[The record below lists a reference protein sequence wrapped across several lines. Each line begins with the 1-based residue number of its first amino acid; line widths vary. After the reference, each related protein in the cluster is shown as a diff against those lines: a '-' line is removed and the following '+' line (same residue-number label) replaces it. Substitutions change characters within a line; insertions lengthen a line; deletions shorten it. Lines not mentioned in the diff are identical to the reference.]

1 MQALCETKSKLK
13 ISFSTYSKLSAIGD
27 MDGLSGLTVLRSN
40 LLHSLED
47 ILSLGDLSEDGVLS
61 IEMRSGDE
69 AEEELRS
76 VGVGTSVGHGEDTG
90 TVVLVDEV
98 LIGELSS
105 IDGLTTGTVSDGE
118 VTTLGHES
126 RDDSVPDTS
135 LEV

>member
-13 ISFSTYSKLSAIGD
+13 ISFSTYSELSAIGD

-61 IEMRSGDE
+61 IEMRSRNE

-76 VGVGTSVGHGEDTG
+76 VGVGTSVGHGEDAG
-90 TVVLVDEV
+90 AGVLEAEVFVSELFSVDGFTTTAV
-98 LIGELSS
+98 ALGE
-105 IDGLTTGTVSDGE
+105 I
-118 VTTLGHES
+118 TTLDHEG
-126 RDDSVPDTS
+126 RNDTV
-135 LEV
+135 E